1 MFSQNYFMSKLPFVC
16 KIEVVITI
24 SLDFYN
30 YIGKDIKSISSR
42 AREILKIEIM
52 ISI

>member
-1 MFSQNYFMSKLPFVC
+1 MSKLPFVC

-24 SLDFYN
+24 SLDFYK
-30 YIGKDIKSISSR
+30 YDIDKDIKSISSR